1 MTLHIVKRDE
11 TLSSIARLYDTS
23 VSALT
28 AANQLADGGRL
39 AVGQALLVPPYG
51 APGRSIIVNGYALPG
66 IADAALYG
74 ALPYLT
80 YLTPFAYRARA
91 DGSLSDLAD
100 SSLIR
105 QAYANDVAPMM
116 CVTNQRES
124 GGFDGEI
131 GHALLTD
138 MAAQETLIQNLL
150 AILAEKSYMALN
162 VDFEYLPETDAQAY
176 ADFLARLRRRL
187 APGGYL
193 LSAAL
198 APKTGPEQTG
208 TLYTAH
214 DYAAI
219 GAICDFV
226 ILMTYEWGYTYGPP
240 QAVAPIGPVRQ
251 VLDYATSVMPSRKIL
266 MGMPNYGY
274 NWTLPFDRSR
284 PARTIALAEAP
295 RLAYENFADIRY
307 DQESQAPFFQFYDSN
322 GAEHIVWFDDPRS
335 IMARLALVEAY
346 DLGGISY
353 WNIDRLYRPAFVI
366 LSSMFYIEKVFD

>member
-11 TLSSIARLYDTS
+11 TLSSIARMYDTTAA
-23 VSALT
+23 ALA
-28 AANQLADGGRL
+28 AANQIGDGGKL

-51 APGRSIIVNGYALPG
+51 APGRSILVNGYALPG
-66 IADAALYG
+66 IPDMALYG

-80 YLTPFAYRARA
+80 FLTPFAYRARA

-100 SSLIR
+100 SALIR

-116 CVTNQRES
+116 AVSNQKEG
-124 GGFDGEI
+124 GGFDGDI
-131 GHALLTD
+131 GHVLLTD
-138 MAAQETLIQNLL
+138 MAVQETLIQNLL
-150 AILAEKSYMALN
+150 AVLSEKSYMALN
-162 VDFEYLPETDAQAY
+162 VDFEYLPETDGPAY
-176 ADFLARLRRRL
+176 AAFLARLKQRL

-198 APKTGPEQTG
+198 APKTGPEQRG

-219 GAICDFV
+219 GAICDLV

-240 QAVAPIGPVRQ
+240 QAVAPIGPVEQ
-251 VLDYATSVMPSRKIL
+251 VLAYAVSVMPSRKIL

-274 NWTLPFDRSR
+274 NWTLPYERSR
-284 PARTIALAEAP
+284 PARTVALADAP

-307 DQESQAPFFQFYDSN
+307 DQEAQAPYFQFYDSN

-335 IMARLALVEAY
+335 IMARLALVETY
-346 DLGGISY
+346 DLGGVSY
-353 WNIDRLYRPAFVI
+353 WNIDRLYRPGFLV
-366 LSSMFYIEKVFD
+366 LSSMFRIERMFD

>member
-1 MTLHIVKRDE
+1 M
-11 TLSSIARLYDTS
+11 YDTTAA
-23 VSALT
+23 ALA
-28 AANQLADGGRL
+28 AANQIGDGGKL

-51 APGRSIIVNGYALPG
+51 APGRSILVNGYALPG
-66 IADAALYG
+66 IPDMALYG

-80 YLTPFAYRARA
+80 FLTPFAYRARA

-100 SSLIR
+100 SALIR

-116 CVTNQRES
+116 AVSNQKEG
-124 GGFDGEI
+124 GGFDGDI
-131 GHALLTD
+131 GHVLLTD
-138 MAAQETLIQNLL
+138 MAVQETLIQNLL
-150 AILAEKSYMALN
+150 AVLSEKSYMALN
-162 VDFEYLPETDAQAY
+162 VDFEYLPETDGPAY
-176 ADFLARLRRRL
+176 AAFLARLKQRL

-198 APKTGPEQTG
+198 APKTGPEQRG

-219 GAICDFV
+219 GAICDLV

-240 QAVAPIGPVRQ
+240 QAVAPIGPVEQ
-251 VLDYATSVMPSRKIL
+251 VLAYAVSVMPSRKIL

-274 NWTLPFDRSR
+274 NWTLPYERSR
-284 PARTIALAEAP
+284 PARTVALADAP

-307 DQESQAPFFQFYDSN
+307 DQEAQAPYFQFYDSN

-335 IMARLALVEAY
+335 IMARLALVETY
-346 DLGGISY
+346 DLGGVSY
-353 WNIDRLYRPAFVI
+353 WNIDRLYRPGFLV
-366 LSSMFYIEKVFD
+366 LSSMFRIERMFD